1 MAEINVERH
10 RFIKGYLAMR
20 GITFAA
26 IGEEAGVS
34 RQMVVAVS
42 QGKKRSEKVELV
54 LVKYGIPKAFLE
66 AV

>member
-1 MAEINVERH
+1 MGEINVERH

-26 IGEEAGVS
+26 IGKQAGVT

-42 QGKKRSEKVELV
+42 QGQKRSEKVEKILIE
-54 LVKYGIPKAFLE
+54 YGIPKAFLE